1 MKCIQGHLRHTDILV
16 RYGGDEFIVLLPE
29 TPIKGAID
37 AAEKI
42 RNAIAE
48 NALAIDGQL
57 VKTTV
62 SVGVSSFPD
71 DGSTLDLMQAH
82 ADRNMYQAK
91 IGGRNRVVYQSVA
104 AAAANATTE
113 LRLKT

>member
-1 MKCIQGHLRHTDILV
+1 LRHTDILV
-16 RYGGDEFIVLLPE
+16 RHGGDEFIVLLPE

-62 SVGVSSFPD
+62 SVGVSSYPD
-71 DGSTLDLMQAH
+71 DGSTLDLMLAH

-91 IGGRNRVVYQSVA
+91 LGGRNRVVYQSVA
-104 AAAANATTE
+104 AAAAAATTE
-113 LRLKT
+113 PRLKT